1 MHFNEGQIG
10 GPGHVIQIDES
21 KVGRRKNNKGR
32 LIEGKNKF
40 KKILT
45 SSIINL
51 LGTWVLGMLDEHTG
65 QFRLEICPNN
75 NRSAASLIHLIK
87 KNIADGSVIMTDCWP
102 SYNSLNNNGYYHLTV
117 NHSINFVNQQT
128 LANTQKIE
136 CSWRH
141 MKTALTKG
149 GKNCELMAQ
158 YLCEYLWRRHY
169 RRLGADMFIQFMN
182 DISKSFSV

>member
-1 MHFNEGQIG
+1 VKN
-10 GPGHVIQIDES
+10 S
-21 KVGRRKNNKGR
+21 KDFISVRIIERVGRRKNNRGR
-32 LIEGKNKF
+32 LIEGENKF
-40 KKILT
+40 LKNWT
-45 SSIINL
+45 SLIINL
-51 LGTWVLGMLDEHTG
+51 LGTWVLGMLDENTG
-65 QFRLEICPNN
+65 QFRLEICQNN
-75 NRSAASLIHLIK
+75 NRSAASLIPLIK

-102 SYNSLNNNGYYHLTV
+102 SYNSLKNNGYYHLTV
-117 NHSINFVNQQT
+117 NHSIHFVNQQT

-158 YLCEYLWRRHY
+158 YLCKYLWRRHY

-182 DISKSFSV
+182 DISESFRV